1 MLEKVQQEFNKVI
14 CDVKVIPNGQ
24 IEEIMK
30 VVMPDYSPVL
40 WGTSGRRLND
50 YALQMDYIKK
60 RNIPL
65 RLSKDFKLVELPSYA
80 KSTDALDMVKEDNF
94 LKFKELVPSSISGQ
108 FFNLKKEL
116 E

>member
-1 MLEKVQQEFNKVI
+1 
-14 CDVKVIPNGQ
+14 
-24 IEEIMK
+24 
-30 VVMPDYSPVL
+30 MPEYEPIL

-60 RNIPL
+60 RSIPL
-65 RLSKDFKLVELPSYA
+65 RLSKDFKLVELPVYA
-80 KSTDALDMVKEDNF
+80 KSDEAMEAIRTENF
-94 LKFKELVPSSISGQ
+94 LKFKELVPASISAQ